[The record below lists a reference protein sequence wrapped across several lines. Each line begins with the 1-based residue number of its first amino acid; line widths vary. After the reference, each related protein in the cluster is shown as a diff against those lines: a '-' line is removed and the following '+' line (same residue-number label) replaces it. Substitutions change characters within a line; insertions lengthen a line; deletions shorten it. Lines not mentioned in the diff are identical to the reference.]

1 MIVCAASNN
10 AGKLKELR
18 RILELM
24 GHEVKSLRDLCIDLD
39 PEETG
44 TTFAENARI
53 KAMTVH
59 QHTGEAVIADD
70 SGICVDALGGRPGVY
85 SARYGGEDLPHPEK
99 IKLLL
104 SELRDTPPEQ
114 RGARYECAIHFVLAD
129 GREYAFH
136 ADCPGMVG
144 YETRGQNGFGYDPI
158 FYIGERSFAEYSDE
172 EKDRISHRGKALRQ
186 MAEEIGRRVESG
198 EIRVTNP
205 SEKGE

>member
-1 MIVCAASNN
+1 MTRASVWMPW
-10 AGKLKELR
+10 A
-18 RILELM
+18 
-24 GHEVKSLRDLCIDLD
+24 D
-39 PEETG
+39 
-44 TTFAENARI
+44 ARESI
-53 KAMTVH
+53 
-59 QHTGEAVIADD
+59 
-70 SGICVDALGGRPGVY
+70 RP
-85 SARYGGEDLPHPEK
+85 RYGGEDLPHPEK

>member
-1 MIVCAASNN
+1 MKVIVATGN
-10 AGKLKELR
+10 AGKMREFR
-18 RILELM
+18 RILEPLGFQVTSM
-24 GHEVKSLRDLCIDLD
+24 KEEGIDVPIVED
-39 PEETG
+39 G

-114 RGARYECAIHFVLAD
+114 RGARYE
-129 GREYAFH
+129 
-136 ADCPGMVG
+136 
-144 YETRGQNGFGYDPI
+144 FGYDPI

-172 EKDRISHRGKALRQ
+172 EKDRISHRGKALRR